1 MMKSTTI
8 TKPEE
13 TDFFK
18 YDVGDFVILKIGN
31 SRFVNCQILERAKKE
46 KNKPYYRVD
55 WTLSGHQQIL
65 NSVFVCEAALKEID
79 NGI

>member
-1 MMKSTTI
+1 MKSTTI

-18 YDVGDFVILKIGN
+18 YEVGDFVILKVGN
-31 SRFVNCQILERAKKE
+31 NRFIDCQILERTKKE

-55 WTLSGHQQIL
+55 WTLAGHQQIL
-65 NSVFVCEAALKEID
+65 NSVFVCEAAIRKPN

>member
-8 TKPEE
+8 TKSEE
-13 TDFFK
+13 TNSFK
-18 YDVGDFVILKIGN
+18 YEVGDFVILKIGDK
-31 SRFVNCQILERAKKE
+31 RFINCQILERIKKE
-46 KNKPYYRVD
+46 KKSYYRVD

-65 NSVFVCEAALKEID
+65 NSVFVCETAIKEII